1 MLRKRIK
8 NLGAKILYF
17 RKKRGLTQE
26 QLAERVGITAKYLSR
41 IGTGNYP
48 NSVSLTTM
56 MLIADK
62 LSVHPSELLKDIED

>member
-26 QLAERVGITAKYLSR
+26 QLAES
-41 IGTGNYP
+41 GN
-48 NSVSLTTM
+48 NSQ
-56 MLIADK
+56 IFIK
-62 LSVHPSELLKDIED
+62 N